1 MRFSQTL
8 EQLLKSA
15 TNVVALTGAGVSAE
29 SGLPTFRGQ
38 DGLWK
43 KFKPEELASFAAFQK
58 NPEIVWEWYQHR
70 REVLKNARPNPGH
83 DALVVF
89 ENFFPKF
96 TLITQNV
103 DGLHRRAGS
112 KNVLELHGNIQR
124 NRCLG
129 CGQLADAVDLS
140 SEEIPPRCR
149 CGGRLRPDVVW
160 FGELLPEQTL
170 KQAFQAAERA
180 QLFFTIG
187 TSAAVHPAASLPIVA
202 SEHGAYVVEINPE
215 ETEISYL
222 VAESLR
228 GTSATILTELAA
240 YLGVSVVG
248 TDGIA

>member
-8 EQLLKSA
+8 AGLLRSDK
-15 TNVVALTGAGVSAE
+15 NVVALTGAGVSAE
-29 SGLPTFRGQ
+29 SGLTTFRGQ

-58 NPEIVWEWYQHR
+58 NPQIVWEWYQHR
-70 REVLKNARPNPGH
+70 REVLTNAKPNPGH
-83 DALVVF
+83 YALAAF
-89 ENFFPKF
+89 ENHFPNF
-96 TLITQNV
+96 TLVTQNV

-129 CGQLADAVDLS
+129 CGQITDAIDLP
-140 SEEIPPRCR
+140 SEEIPPRCP

-160 FGELLPEQTL
+160 FGELLPEKTL
-170 KQAFQAAERA
+170 KQAFKAAEQA

-187 TSAAVHPAASLPIVA
+187 TSAVVQPAAALPIVA
-202 SEHGAYVVEINPE
+202 AEHGAYVVEINPE
-215 ETEISYL
+215 ETEISHL

-228 GTSATILTELAA
+228 GTSAAILTELATH
-240 YLGVSVVG
+240 LGVPVSENERV
-248 TDGIA
+248 T